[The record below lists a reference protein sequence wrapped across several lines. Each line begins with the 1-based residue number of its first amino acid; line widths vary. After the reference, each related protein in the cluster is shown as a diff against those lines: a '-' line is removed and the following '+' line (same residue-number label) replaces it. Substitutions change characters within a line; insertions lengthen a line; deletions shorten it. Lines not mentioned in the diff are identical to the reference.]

1 MTRKQIRLLQA
12 IGVDFSIVDNI
23 GRKNYKKLL

>member
-23 GRKNYKKLL
+23 GRKRGRE